1 MEINQSKGNLF
12 SLESSS
18 GDQWGEHVNDM
29 FFSLIEATKIKSN
42 KNFWFE
48 MELDRHTPLQQL
60 WRR

>member
-42 KNFWFE
+42 KNF
-48 MELDRHTPLQQL
+48 
-60 WRR
+60 